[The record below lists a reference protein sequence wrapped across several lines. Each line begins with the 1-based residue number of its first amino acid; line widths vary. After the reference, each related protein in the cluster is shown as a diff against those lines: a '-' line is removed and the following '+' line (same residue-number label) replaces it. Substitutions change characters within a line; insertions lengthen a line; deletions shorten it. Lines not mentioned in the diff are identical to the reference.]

1 MELRHYQQASIDGLR
16 NGFIAGH
23 TRQILALATGAGK
36 SFTSAELIRLSIAK
50 GSKVGIFC
58 ERRKLVDQ
66 FSDTLDRLNIDHG
79 VIMSKHWRFR
89 PQAQVQVIS
98 IQTFAKMPRQQH
110 FDLIVIDE
118 VHAAMHGHIQA
129 YIDARP
135 NVKVVGLS
143 ATPFAPIL
151 PKYFSHIINPITM
164 RELVDEGSLLP
175 YKVFIAHEV
184 DTTDVK
190 VSSDGE
196 WDKKQLGERASVV
209 VGDVVADYLS
219 IGQRLHGRKTK
230 AICFSAGIAHG
241 AELVNRFLEVGVIAV
256 QLTHENKDE
265 EKQEIFKEFDKHD
278 SAIDVLISAEM
289 LQRGFDNTSVEHV
302 ILAKPLRKSFSS
314 FVQMCLDSDT
324 EILSKSGWKTIGGIS
339 ETDFVAT
346 FNAENGEISYE
357 KPLDIVKRKLT
368 HGERMYRIKS
378 PHLDIRVTGGHDMV
392 WNTRDSVGK
401 YSWRKD
407 KAEVLYERS
416 SDYVIPVSGS
426 FKFKGC
432 NLTDDEIRFLGL
444 FLSDGSLNKSNNQIV
459 ISQSASQ
466 PQWIHDYIVNSIN
479 GSGFK
484 HKEYIIKRT
493 GKWSEYADNIVR
505 NISKKFSIVDG
516 KKYDGWYRLED
527 YISKEIPDI
536 YNNLDERQ
544 FGILLEAIN
553 VGDGHKFKNVP
564 WSPKTMS
571 IAAGNNKVYADRIQE
586 MCILRGYRCNIST
599 EYYNKNPMY
608 ILRISK
614 KYYSCVGGSKGEA
627 GRSRI
632 EIDSSNTD
640 EMVWCVTTSMGNI
653 ITRRNGKA
661 NITGNCGRGA
671 RPHDGQTYCIIQDNG
686 GNWMRFNDDWNKLYG
701 DGVTELVGNGD
712 AKTRKEKT
720 AKEKEAAKCPVCY
733 ALWTG
738 GLICPVCGHVKKQQ
752 AMVEEVAGEMVEF
765 NGSVEKKEKFSSEF
779 KEAFYQGLIAYARKK
794 GFKDGWAWHAYQ
806 TKFNIQPTWKK
817 VEGEITIDVM
827 NHIKHQAIA
836 RSKGAK
842 K

>member
-314 FVQMCLDSDT
+314 FVQM
-324 EILSKSGWKTIGGIS
+324 I
-339 ETDFVAT
+339 
-346 FNAENGEISYE
+346 
-357 KPLDIVKRKLT
+357 
-368 HGERMYRIKS
+368 
-378 PHLDIRVTGGHDMV
+378 
-392 WNTRDSVGK
+392 
-401 YSWRKD
+401 
-407 KAEVLYERS
+407 
-416 SDYVIPVSGS
+416 
-426 FKFKGC
+426 
-432 NLTDDEIRFLGL
+432 
-444 FLSDGSLNKSNNQIV
+444 
-459 ISQSASQ
+459 
-466 PQWIHDYIVNSIN
+466 
-479 GSGFK
+479 
-484 HKEYIIKRT
+484 
-493 GKWSEYADNIVR
+493 
-505 NISKKFSIVDG
+505 
-516 KKYDGWYRLED
+516 
-527 YISKEIPDI
+527 
-536 YNNLDERQ
+536 
-544 FGILLEAIN
+544 
-553 VGDGHKFKNVP
+553 
-564 WSPKTMS
+564 
-571 IAAGNNKVYADRIQE
+571 
-586 MCILRGYRCNIST
+586 
-599 EYYNKNPMY
+599 
-608 ILRISK
+608 
-614 KYYSCVGGSKGEA
+614 
-627 GRSRI
+627 
-632 EIDSSNTD
+632 
-640 EMVWCVTTSMGNI
+640 
-653 ITRRNGKA
+653 
-661 NITGNCGRGA
+661 GRGA

-794 GFKDGWAWHAYQ
+794 GFKDGWAYFQ
-806 TKFNIQPTWKK
+806 YVNRFNVAPAWKK
-817 VEGEITIDVM
+817 QRGEITIDVM